1 MDTPRFD
8 PSHSVEFNLARGLVK
23 LEGGSPRLL
32 LPADAVAALLQ
43 AADADARKD
52 FAHRLG
58 SEAGRRA
65 AERLREGAS
74 LDAVVDHLGGELAL
88 MGLGSF
94 GLERWGR
101 ALLVTFAHAPFGP
114 DGDELLAAVVE
125 GALQRAFA
133 RDVGVVPVH
142 RQHPDVRLLV
152 VGRSVAERVRQW
164 LKQGVSYTDVIARL
178 HEGAARGEP

>member
-23 LEGGSPRLL
+23 LEGSSPRLL
-32 LPADAVAALLQ
+32 LPVDAIAALLQ
-43 AADADARKD
+43 SVDGDARKD

-74 LDAVVDHLGGELAL
+74 LEAVVEHLGGELAL
-88 MGLGSF
+88 MGLGCF

-101 ALLVTFAHAPFGP
+101 ALVVTFSHAPFGP

-125 GALQRAFA
+125 GALQRAFGRSA
-133 RDVGVVPVH
+133 AVVPIE
-142 RQHPDVRLLV
+142 RKHPDVKLLV
-152 VGRSVAERVRQW
+152 VSREAAERVRAW
-164 LKQGVSYTDVIARL
+164 LREGASYADVLSRL
-178 HEGAARGEP
+178 HAAGGER

>member
-8 PSHSVEFNLARGLVK
+8 PSHAVEFNLARGLVK

-32 LPADAVAALLQ
+32 VPADAVAALVRG
-43 AADADARKD
+43 ADADTRKD

-74 LDAVVDHLGGELAL
+74 LEAVVDHLGGELAL

-101 ALLVTFAHAPFGP
+101 ALVVTFSNAPFGP
-114 DGDELLAAVVE
+114 EGDDFLASIVE

-133 RDVGVVPVH
+133 RDVAVAPIH
-142 RQHPDVRLLV
+142 RDHPDLRLLV
-152 VGRSVAERVRQW
+152 ASRPAVEKVRGW
-164 LKQGVSYTDVIARL
+164 LGEGASYTDVLGRL
-178 HEGAARGEP
+178 HAGATRGEP

>member
-23 LEGGSPRLL
+23 LDGGSPRLL
-32 LPADAVAALLQ
+32 VPADAISALVQ
-43 AADADARKD
+43 AADPDARKD

-65 AERLREGAS
+65 AERLQEGAS
-74 LDAVVDHLGGELAL
+74 LEAVVDHLGGELAL

-101 ALLVTFAHAPFGP
+101 ALVVTFSNAPFGP
-114 DGDELLAAVVE
+114 DGDEMLAAVVE

-133 RDVGVVPVH
+133 RDAGVVPIQH
-142 RQHPDVRLLV
+142 KHPDVRLLV
-152 VGRSVAERVRQW
+152 TARSVAARVRGW
-164 LKQGVSYTDVIARL
+164 LGEGVSYTDIIARL
-178 HEGAARGEP
+178 HDGASRGDT

>member
-23 LEGGSPRLL
+23 LEGGGPRLL
-32 LPADAVAALLQ
+32 LPADAIAALIQ
-43 AADADARKD
+43 AADSDSRKD
-52 FAHRLG
+52 FANRLG

-65 AERLREGAS
+65 GERLKDGAS
-74 LDAVVDHLGGELAL
+74 LEDVVDHLGGELAL

-94 GLERWGR
+94 GIERWGR
-101 ALLVTFAHAPFGP
+101 ALVVTFSHAPFGP

-125 GALQRAFA
+125 GALQRAFG
-133 RDVGVVPVH
+133 RDVGVVPIQ
-142 RQHPDVRLLV
+142 RNHPDLRLLV
-152 VGRSVAERVRQW
+152 VGKGTVERVRGW
-164 LKQGVSYTDVIARL
+164 IGGGASYTDVIARL